1 MEDWVLRPLNS
12 IRTLIEMGGDVLY
25 ALLLVTFVMWSLLM
39 ERFWYLYFV
48 HPRHMRWV
56 ESYWNSRVDRYS
68 WRAHQ
73 IRNLLLADSQD
84 RTRRQIPMIDTLVKL
99 CPLLGLLGT
108 VTGMIAIFDVMAFS
122 GTGNARAMAA
132 GVSKA
137 TIPTMVGI
145 ATSLSGLAVIARLNQ
160 RIKDADHSLNE
171 TLVLSEKR

>member
-1 MEDWVLRPLNS
+1 MGDWVLRPLDS
-12 IRTLIEMGGDVLY
+12 VRTLVEMGGDVLY
-25 ALLLVTFVMWSLLM
+25 ALFLVTFVMWSLLM

-56 ESYWNSRVDRYS
+56 EGYWKGRADRYS

-73 IRNLLLADSQD
+73 IRNLLLADSLD
-84 RTRRQIPMIDTLVKL
+84 RARQKIPMIDTLVKL

-145 ATSLSGLAVIARLNQ
+145 ATSLSGLTVIARLNQ
-160 RIKDADHSLNE
+160 RVKQADQSLNE
-171 TLVLSEKR
+171 TLLVAEKR